1 MDEVARL
8 RKRRRVCSGGRGV
21 GDVGPTGEEC
31 ITDCRPA
38 AAVGKA
44 IKQASKQAGG
54 TAGVTFNAWQ
64 VWGQRAKVK
73 AKMEGDGRNGRKAG
87 MRARKLKRRRRA
99 GSVQGERAGA
109 ALPFRLPS
117 RVAYSRRD
125 PIPCRRLACL
135 CCRTPPQAAS
145 ERCVRSCTRRCHPL
159 APAEHGRRGRAAMA
173 LGQRLSASAPAKQR
187 NSGGLRGG
195 GLWGACDRGRAG
207 SGRPSQPPTHT
218 SPLRDSEGYR

>member
-54 TAGVTFNAWQ
+54 TASVTFNARQ

-87 MRARKLKRRRRA
+87 MRARKLKEKTGRLGCLAGLPIHDGIQSHAAVSPVSAVERHPKPPASAVFAAVRA
-99 GSVQGERAGA
+99 AATRWPPLNTAGA
-109 ALPFRLPS
+109 GAQPW
-117 RVAYSRRD
+117 
-125 PIPCRRLACL
+125 
-135 CCRTPPQAAS
+135 
-145 ERCVRSCTRRCHPL
+145 H
-159 APAEHGRRGRAAMA
+159 
-173 LGQRLSASAPAKQR
+173 LGSASAPQRQR
-187 NSGGLRGG
+187 NSETV
-195 GLWGACDRGRAG
+195 GA
-207 SGRPSQPPTHT
+207 
-218 SPLRDSEGYR
+218 

>member
-109 ALPFRLPS
+109 ALPFRLPC

-135 CCRTPPQAAS
+135 CCRTPLQAAS
-145 ERCVRSCTRRCHPL
+145 ERCVRSCARRCHPL
-159 APAEHGRRGRAAMA
+159 APAEHGRRGRSHGTWAAP
-173 LGQRLSASAPAKQR
+173 QRQR
-187 NSGGLRGG
+187 NSETV
-195 GLWGACDRGRAG
+195 GA
-207 SGRPSQPPTHT
+207 
-218 SPLRDSEGYR
+218 